1 MGWWPLEGVSSLSS
15 EMSKHRMKKGF
26 LLWVAGWITDL
37 CGSFQLR
44 VRRTCV
50 CVCVC
55 VIAYESICRYENLCH
70 EFLRVCLHLCM
81 CVCVLVHEQE
91 TEGDFE
97 TEYIGN
103 KCRKSTQ
110 LRSSSRCEILVRS
123 AAFQEKED
131 SPYSAST
138 ALPWASRASAQAS

>member
-1 MGWWPLEGVSSLSS
+1 MVASGGSELFVLRDEQAQDEEGISAMGG
-15 EMSKHRMKKGF
+15 RMDYRF
-26 LLWVAGWITDL
+26 MWVLLAQGEAHM
-37 CGSFQLR
+37 
-44 VRRTCV
+44 

-70 EFLRVCLHLCM
+70 EFLSVCLHLCM

-138 ALPWASRASAQAS
+138 ALPWASRASAQAP